1 MMEPQ
6 MDQPLLVLTAEDLDQ
21 AADALADK
29 GWVVLRDAFS
39 PSLVGALRADL
50 RALQEKDLL
59 AEAGVGRGDDHL
71 QAETIRRDLIHWITG
86 RSTAERSY
94 LAQME
99 ALRLSLNRR
108 LFLGLFEFEASFAV
122 YPPGA
127 FYKRHMDSFKGAAN
141 RIVSAVTYLNEGWG
155 ASDGGDLRLFDGTG
169 HHLAEIRPEGGTLVL
184 FLSEEIPHEV
194 AVTYRTRLS
203 IAGWY
208 RVNASVS
215 DAVDP
220 PA

>member
-1 MMEPQ
+1 
-6 MDQPLLVLTAEDLDQ
+6 MDQPLLVLTAEDLDR
-21 AADALADK
+21 AADALAAK
-29 GWVVLRDAFS
+29 GWVVLDDAFS

-86 RSTAERSY
+86 RSAAEKAY

-127 FYKRHMDSFKGAAN
+127 FYKKHMDSFKGAAN
-141 RIVSAVTYLNEGWG
+141 RVVSAVTYLNEGWG
-155 ASDGGDLRLFDGTG
+155 ASDGGDLRLFDGAG
-169 HHLAEIRPEGGTLVL
+169 DDLAVVRPEGGTLVL

-194 AVTYRTRLS
+194 AVTSRTRLS

-215 DAVDP
+215 DVVDP
-220 PA
+220 PH